1 MNAVFIDTDGK
12 IKNVHWNQL
21 KQVEVRKADSVP
33 LFRPSVDQLLYNI
46 LEDPDKVPVVEEQNE
61 ESEEDSW
68 CGLSDYNIIDAR
80 TRIGR

>member
-1 MNAVFIDTDGK
+1 M
-12 IKNVHWNQL
+12 
-21 KQVEVRKADSVP
+21 
-33 LFRPSVDQLLYNI
+33 FRPSVDQLLYNI